1 MNLQSALNWLSRS
14 IFGAGTS
21 LYGWGLRNVSTLYP
35 AFTVM
40 ITIHKGHIFHIA
52 GAPKVTQAEQA
63 LAWHPDGAM
72 AVDERGRIV
81 YCGNWTDLPSSFANA
96 HIINHAGCY
105 IMPGFV
111 DTHMH
116 YPQVFCGDSYGG
128 GQLLEWL
135 NNCIFPS
142 EALLADPEYARIAAI
157 EWCDRMINSG
167 TTMGLIF
174 GSAHPHAQD
183 CLFETARERG
193 LRIVCGRGVET
204 VAPDWSKQKT
214 SEEDAIRLV
223 RAEIEKWHPLT
234 AEARKE
240 ALQFVAIVPR
250 FGLSVTAKTLK
261 ALGDLYQ
268 EYRDRGVY
276 FTSHLNENAR
286 PKTGEIDS
294 TKEVYKVHSYL
305 DTYDGKFL
313 PDSKVG
319 GKSLLGKRS
328 VLAHCV
334 HCTDKELARLAET
347 GSSIS
352 HCPVSQFFLGSGT
365 MPWRRT
371 VAAGVNISI
380 GSDYGAGDE
389 FFIPQVLNS
398 CFKAHISEATPV
410 GMDPYPTNDQSIALH
425 PAELLFTGTL
435 AGARALD
442 QEDRFGNFD
451 IGKEADF
458 VVLDPARCQTMG
470 MTLKHMYTN
479 PDPKVARDAHMFAV
493 IMLARE
499 SAVSATYVRG
509 RKLKASK

>member
-1 MNLQSALNWLSRS
+1 
-14 IFGAGTS
+14 
-21 LYGWGLRNVSTLYP
+21 
-35 AFTVM
+35 M

-52 GAPKVTQAEQA
+52 GAPMVTAAAEA
-63 LAWHPDGAM
+63 LAWFPNGAL
-72 AVDERGRIV
+72 AIDRSGRIV
-81 YCGNWTDLPSSFANA
+81 YCGNWADRPAGLDGSQVID
-96 HIINHAGCY
+96 HHGCY
-105 IMPGFV
+105 ILPGFV

-116 YPQVFCGDSYGG
+116 FPQVFCAGAYGG

-135 NNCIFPS
+135 DNCVFPS
-142 EALLADPEYARIAAI
+142 EGLLADPEYARTAAN

-174 GSAHPHAQD
+174 GSAFPHAQD
-183 CLFETARERG
+183 FLFETARERG

-204 VAPDWSKQKT
+204 IAPEWSKQRT
-214 SEEDAIRLV
+214 TEEEAVRLV

-234 AEARKE
+234 PEARKV

-250 FGLSVTAKTLK
+250 FSLSVTPKTLA
-261 ALGDLYQ
+261 ALGDLYH

-294 TKEVYKVHSYL
+294 TKAVYKVAAYL

-313 PDSKVG
+313 PGSQVG
-319 GKSLLGKRS
+319 GKSFLGKRS
-328 VLAHCV
+328 VFAHCA
-334 HCTDKELARLAET
+334 HCTDKELARLAES
-347 GSSIS
+347 GSSIA
-352 HCPVSQFFLGSGT
+352 HCPVSQLFLGSGT

-371 VAAGVNISI
+371 VAAGVNIAI
-380 GSDYGAGDE
+380 GSDYGGGDE
-389 FFIPQVLNS
+389 FFVPQILNA
-398 CFKAHISEATPV
+398 CFKAHISEGIPV
-410 GMDPYPTNDQSIALH
+410 GMDSYPSDDQSISLH

-451 IGKEADF
+451 VGKEADF
-458 VVLDPARCQTMG
+458 VVMDPSKCNTYA
-470 MTLKHMYTN
+470 MTLKHMYKN
-479 PDPKVARDAHMFAV
+479 PVTKLARDAQLFAV

-499 SAVSATYVRG
+499 SVVSGTYVRG
-509 RKLKASK
+509 RKLKTSKG

>member
-1 MNLQSALNWLSRS
+1 MCVTRNWDWR
-14 IFGAGTS
+14 AVVVV
-21 LYGWGLRNVSTLYP
+21 YGSPHRGQIAMT
-35 AFTVM
+35 
-40 ITIHKGHIFHIA
+40 TIHRGHICHIA
-52 GAPKVTQAEQA
+52 GAPKVTEAAQA
-63 LAWHPDGAM
+63 LAWYPEGAL

-81 YCGNWTDLPSSFANA
+81 FCGNWDDLPASLASA
-96 HIINHAGCY
+96 HVVDHAGCY
-105 IMPGFV
+105 ILPGFV

-116 YPQVFCGDSYGG
+116 YPQVFCGDAYGG

-135 NNCIFPS
+135 HGCVFPA
-142 EALLADPEYARIAAI
+142 EGLLADPEYARVAAI

-174 GSAHPHAQD
+174 GSAHPYAQD

-193 LRIVCGRGVET
+193 LRMVCGRTVET
-204 VAPDWSKQKT
+204 VAPDWSKQRT
-214 SEEDAIRLV
+214 SEEDAVRLV

-234 AEARKE
+234 PEAFKD
-240 ALQFVAIVPR
+240 ALQFVAVVPR
-250 FGLSVTAKTLK
+250 FSLSVTAMTMK
-261 ALGDLYQ
+261 ALGDLYE

-286 PKTGEIDS
+286 PKTGEAD
-294 TKEVYKVHSYL
+294 TAKAMYRVDSYL
-305 DTYDGKFL
+305 DIYDGKFL
-313 PDSKVG
+313 PNSQVG
-319 GKSLLGKRS
+319 GKSCLGKRS

-334 HCTDKELARLAET
+334 HCTDAELARLAAT
-347 GSSIS
+347 KTSAA

-371 VAAGVNISI
+371 VAAGVNIAI

-389 FFIPQVLNS
+389 FFVPQILNA
-398 CFKAHISEATPV
+398 CFKAHMSEAIPG
-410 GMDPYPTNDQSIALH
+410 GMDPYPMHDQTIALH

-451 IGKEADF
+451 VGKEADF
-458 VVLDPARCQTMG
+458 VVLDPAKCQTMG
-470 MTLKHMYTN
+470 MTLKHMHKHA
-479 PDPKVARDAHMFAV
+479 DPIQARDAHLFAV

-499 SAVSATYVRG
+499 SVVSGTFVRG
-509 RKLKASK
+509 RRLKSS

>member
-1 MNLQSALNWLSRS
+1 
-14 IFGAGTS
+14 
-21 LYGWGLRNVSTLYP
+21 
-35 AFTVM
+35 M
-40 ITIHKGHIFHIA
+40 ITIHRGHIFHIA
-52 GAPKVTQAEQA
+52 GAPIVTESAQA
-63 LAWHPDGAM
+63 LESYPDGAL
-72 AVDERGRIV
+72 AVDASGLIV
-81 YCGNWTDLPSSFANA
+81 YCGNWNDRPASLASATVIA
-96 HIINHAGCY
+96 HTGCY

-111 DTHMH
+111 DIHMH
-116 YPQVFCGDSYGG
+116 YPQVFCGDAFGG

-135 NNCIFPS
+135 HGCVFPS
-142 EALLADPEYARIAAI
+142 EALLANPQYARVAAV

-174 GSAHPHAQD
+174 GSAHSYAQD

-193 LRIVCGRGVET
+193 LRIVCGRTVET
-204 VAPDWSKQKT
+204 VAPEWSQQRT
-214 SEEDAIRLV
+214 SEEDAVRLV

-234 AEARKE
+234 PEARKD

-250 FGLSVTAKTLK
+250 FSLSVTARTMT
-261 ALGDLYQ
+261 ALGELYA

-286 PKTGEIDS
+286 PKTGEVD
-294 TKEVYKVHSYL
+294 TAKAMYKVDSYL
-305 DTYDGKFL
+305 DIYDGKCL
-313 PDSKVG
+313 PNSRVG
-319 GKSLLGKRS
+319 GTSCLGKRS

-334 HCTDKELARLAET
+334 HCTDQELARLAET
-347 GSSIS
+347 KSSIA

-371 VAAGVNISI
+371 VAAGVNIGL
-380 GSDYGAGDE
+380 GSDYGGGDE
-389 FFIPQVLNS
+389 FFIPQILNA
-398 CFKAHISEATPV
+398 CFKAHMSEGIPV
-410 GMDPYPTNDQSIALH
+410 GMDPYPTDEQTIALH

-451 IGKEADF
+451 VGKEADF

-479 PDPKVARDAHMFAV
+479 PDPTRARDAHLFAV

-499 SAVSATYVRG
+499 SAVRGTYVRG
-509 RKLKASK
+509 RRLKHS